1 MTKKMI
7 VGKNKV
13 GYFTNDLTSVLQVR
27 LPEHEKDQFLQVC
40 KDLDTTAARELRLF
54 IREFLK
60 KNAQGKLL

>member
-1 MTKKMI
+1 MRYKD
-7 VGKNKV
+7 GKNGV
-13 GYFTNDLTSVLQVR
+13 VYSTNDLNAVLQLR
-27 LPEHEKDQFLQVC
+27 LPEHEKEQFLQTC